1 VSNRIVN
8 KMIIDREEFCLDSY
22 NGEIFVNIKN
32 LALTVKGEVYINEI
46 ITNEELNLVI
56 NILDHASLVY
66 NRIGIV
72 RNNTKL
78 IINQNNNTKLYFKES
93 FVADNNSL
101 LKIENNILGN
111 NNISEITVRTIAKD
125 SNILVDATLNVNS
138 GTENNVVKE
147 DLRGLEKEEGKITI
161 IPNMLVSSENVEAN
175 HNVTISSVREDELF
189 YLTTKGL
196 SEDSA
201 KDLLEKGFLI
211 NIFNDE
217 NIKIKLK
224 EIIN

>member
-1 VSNRIVN
+1 
-8 KMIIDREEFCLDSY
+8 MIIDREEFCLDSY

>member
-1 VSNRIVN
+1 
-8 KMIIDREEFCLDSY
+8 
-22 NGEIFVNIKN
+22 
-32 LALTVKGEVYINEI
+32 
-46 ITNEELNLVI
+46 
-56 NILDHASLVY
+56 
-66 NRIGIV
+66 
-72 RNNTKL
+72 
-78 IINQNNNTKLYFKES
+78 
-93 FVADNNSL
+93 
-101 LKIENNILGN
+101 
-111 NNISEITVRTIAKD
+111 
-125 SNILVDATLNVNS
+125 
-138 GTENNVVKE
+138 
-147 DLRGLEKEEGKITI
+147 
-161 IPNMLVSSENVEAN
+161 MLVSSENVEAN